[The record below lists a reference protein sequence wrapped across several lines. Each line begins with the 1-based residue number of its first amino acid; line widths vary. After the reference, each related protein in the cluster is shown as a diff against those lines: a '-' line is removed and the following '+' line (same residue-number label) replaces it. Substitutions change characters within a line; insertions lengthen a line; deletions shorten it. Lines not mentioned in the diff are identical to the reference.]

1 MKRINT
7 LVLGIITVSLMGLSP
22 ISAQATITDANWR
35 LDRVVIAERGG
46 STVEVIGLNSS
57 GEIDWSNSSATANP
71 YGVGFS
77 ALAINNGRLYAA
89 DTEPYHRVIEYDLTT
104 GAMVATLI
112 SNQNLINQPGGL
124 SFGPDGSLYVAN
136 QSSTFRVSRF
146 DADGTPFPG
155 QYPFNQSDLADTVAG
170 AVIGPDGDLYV
181 TRALNPPAIVKY
193 QGPTGANPGA
203 QVTPYSDAFFPATGL
218 QNYSTHPTFWQGS
231 LYVNGSDGIYKL
243 SADLSSAT
251 KWTSGDEAYQ
261 GSGVYSRQF
270 EFGLDGFVYQGFSSG
285 HVLRYDNESGVFSS
299 VFSEGHENLA
309 GLALQSHVI
318 PEPATALLI
327 GAGMLMLSAMRRRMR

>member
-1 MKRINT
+1 MKRINP
-7 LVLGIITVSLMGLSP
+7 LVLGIITASLTGLSL
-22 ISAQATITDANWR
+22 ISAQATITDPNWV

-46 STVEVIGLNSS
+46 TTVEVIGLNSS
-57 GEIDWSNSSATANP
+57 GDIDWSNSSATANP

-77 ALAINNGRLYAA
+77 AAAINNGRLYVA

-104 GAMVATLI
+104 GAMGATLI

-136 QSSTFRVSRF
+136 QSAIFRVSRF
-146 DADGTPFPG
+146 DADGTALE
-155 QYPFNQSDLADTVAG
+155 YPFTQTDLADTVTG

-193 QGPTGANPGA
+193 QGPTGTDPGA

-218 QNYSTHPTFWQGS
+218 QNYSTHPAFWQGS

-243 SADLSSAT
+243 SADLSAAT
-251 KWTSGDEAYQ
+251 KWTSGDGAHQ
-261 GSGVYSRQF
+261 GSGIYSRQF
-270 EFGLDGFVYQGFSSG
+270 EFGLDGFVYQAFSNG
-285 HVLRYDNESGVFSS
+285 NVLRYDNESGAFSS
-299 VFSEGHENLA
+299 VFSDGHENLA

-327 GAGMLMLSAMRRRMR
+327 GAGVLMLSAMRRRMR